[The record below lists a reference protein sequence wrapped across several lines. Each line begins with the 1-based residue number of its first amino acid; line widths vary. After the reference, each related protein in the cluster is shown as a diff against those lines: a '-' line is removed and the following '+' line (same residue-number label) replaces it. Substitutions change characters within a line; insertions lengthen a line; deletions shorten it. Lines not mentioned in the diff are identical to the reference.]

1 MTPILPPV
9 LGALDLPAAE
19 LNAARLDGEVF
30 ALDECFCPIDE
41 IEQSVHRARAL
52 AAILP
57 ARLIAEQRTAAWI
70 FGVLDRPPTRHQVCA
85 DIDAR
90 TRPPSVRIGVREVV
104 LADGDVLTLGGMR
117 VTTPLRT
124 TVDLARFSPVF
135 AGDELTIIRALAAI
149 GHFGLAE
156 CGAMLERGRNLP
168 AKRRA
173 LSRLRSALSV
183 D

>member
-41 IEQSVHRARAL
+41 IEQSIHRARAL

-104 LADGDVLTLGGMR
+104 LADGDVLSLGGMR

-135 AGDELTIIRALAAI
+135 AGDEFTIIRALAAI